1 MGAARATYGLGWL
14 LLLVGLVERLLFA
27 FSAGIAESAKQHQV
41 LPYNFLE
48 LSLLFFVISIAAGHC
63 CPTAEKK

>member
-1 MGAARATYGLGWL
+1 MGAARTTYTLGWAL
-14 LLLVGLVERLLFA
+14 LAVGLIERLMITVSQSMA
-27 FSAGIAESAKQHQV
+27 DSMKHYGA

-63 CPTAEKK
+63 CPHEEKK